1 MTLFTLLIR
10 TDFFIKQTRDEIV
23 QLCLLNNL
31 ICLLNNLKL
40 KTPFPELE
48 TPFPELE
55 MASSD
60 LGDGVFRNGYQI
72 TVFGLEIILVG
83 QLILR
88 LCFWLGH
95 LQKTSLQEVVD
106 LSLAYAELL
115 GNKAHLI
122 IVLLKEVLNDD

>member
-40 KTPFPELE
+40 KTPFPALE

-60 LGDGVFRNGYQI
+60 LGDGVPRNNNLIPITRNEIFRL
-72 TVFGLEIILVG
+72 F
-83 QLILR
+83 
-88 LCFWLGH
+88 
-95 LQKTSLQEVVD
+95 
-106 LSLAYAELL
+106 
-115 GNKAHLI
+115 
-122 IVLLKEVLNDD
+122 